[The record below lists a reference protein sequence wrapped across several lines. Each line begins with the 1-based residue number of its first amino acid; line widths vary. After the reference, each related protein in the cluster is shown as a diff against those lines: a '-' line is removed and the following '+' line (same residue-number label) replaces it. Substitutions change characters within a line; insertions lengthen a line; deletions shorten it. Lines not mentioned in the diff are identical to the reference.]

1 LTAWSAAGVAGPLI
15 VNGILDSREAA
26 GAKGAALYTPSL
38 IVMVCVL
45 CVGMSRN
52 TTVPLREI
60 VTEGASTGGTEGV

>member
-1 LTAWSAAGVAGPLI
+1 
-15 VNGILDSREAA
+15 
-26 GAKGAALYTPSL
+26 LYTPSL